1 MILLPIVWRTLPN
14 YVPLLAGPA
23 ESVILRNHTVGAVEK
38 VASMQMDF
46 FVASTK
52 AIHRDSTTFQ
62 NTTPTRSPTMMDC
75 VSTERDLAILP
86 IQTTSR
92 QQQQTSSSPYVIYR
106 VPVTVN
112 KLNIGVEHDS
122 YEYGGA
128 RQTVKNGLINHIEF
142 WKNYLSQSE
151 LVMSTIEFV
160 YIISFY
166 QDPPSALLKNNK
178 STLNHA
184 GFVLEA
190 ITDLEEKGCII
201 EVFQK
206 PMANIDL

>member
-1 MILLPIVWRTLPN
+1 MFLLQ
-14 YVPLLAGPA
+14 
-23 ESVILRNHTVGAVEK
+23 E
-38 VASMQMDF
+38 
-46 FVASTK
+46 
-52 AIHRDSTTFQ
+52 
-62 NTTPTRSPTMMDC
+62 TRPYW
-75 VSTERDLAILP
+75 P

-92 QQQQTSSSPYVIYR
+92 QQQQTSSSPCHIQSPSHSEQVEY
-106 VPVTVN
+106 
-112 KLNIGVEHDS
+112 GVEHDS

-184 GFVLEA
+184 DFVLEA